1 MNSNMKILLTG
12 SKGQLGLCFQDRL
25 PQGWDCLALDSTALD
40 ISSREAVLTVVRE
53 YQPDAIVNAAAYTA
67 VDKAEGDAVRVT
79 AVNAHGPENLAFA
92 ANEVQAR
99 FVHISTDYVFDGSA
113 DVPYLESDAVNPLG
127 VYGKSKLA
135 GELLTQLVHPQAII
149 IRTAWVFSEYGNN
162 FLKTMLRLGQ
172 DRDTLGVVA
181 DQHGCPTYAGDIAEA
196 VIDLLKAESG
206 KGIYHYCGDNA
217 VSWHQFAEEIF
228 RQAVEHNKLVRAPV
242 VNAITTD
249 QYPTPAA
256 RPAFSTLST
265 EKIQQLGILPSDWQ
279 SAITYVLGRL

>member
-1 MNSNMKILLTG
+1 MKILLTG

-25 PQGWDCLALDSTALD
+25 PQGWDCLALDSSALD
-40 ISSREAVLTVVRE
+40 ISSREAVLAVVSE
-53 YQPDAIVNAAAYTA
+53 YQPDVIVNAAAYTA
-67 VDKAEGDAVRVT
+67 VDKAEGDAARAT

-92 ANEVQAR
+92 ANAVQAR

-113 DVPYLESDAVNPLG
+113 DVPYVETDAVNPLG

-135 GELLTQLVHPQAII
+135 GELLAQLLHPQAII

-162 FLKTMLRLGQ
+162 FLKTMLRLGH

-196 VIDLLKAESG
+196 IIDLLKAESS
-206 KGIYHYCGDNA
+206 KGIYHYCGDNS

-228 RQAVEHNKLVRAPV
+228 RQAVEQNKLPRAPV

-265 EKIQQLGILPSDWQ
+265 EKIQQLGIQPSDWQ
-279 SAITYVLGRL
+279 SAITKVLGRL

>member
-1 MNSNMKILLTG
+1 MKILLTG

-67 VDKAEGDAVRVT
+67 VDKAEGDAIRAN
-79 AVNAHGPENLAFA
+79 AVNAHGPENLASA

-99 FVHISTDYVFDGSA
+99 LVHISTDYVFDGSA

-135 GELLTQLVHPQAII
+135 GELLAQLVHPQAII

-181 DQHGCPTYAGDIAEA
+181 DQYGNPTYAGDIAEA
-196 VIDLLKAESG
+196 VIELLKAESS
-206 KGIYHYCGDNA
+206 KGIYHYCGDA
-217 VSWHQFAEEIF
+217 ATSWHQFAEEIF
-228 RQAVEHNKLVRAPV
+228 RQAVEQNKLACAPV

-256 RPAFSTLST
+256 RPAFSTLCT
-265 EKIQQLGILPSDWQ
+265 EKIQQLGIQPSDWQ
-279 SAITYVLGRL
+279 SAITKVLGRL